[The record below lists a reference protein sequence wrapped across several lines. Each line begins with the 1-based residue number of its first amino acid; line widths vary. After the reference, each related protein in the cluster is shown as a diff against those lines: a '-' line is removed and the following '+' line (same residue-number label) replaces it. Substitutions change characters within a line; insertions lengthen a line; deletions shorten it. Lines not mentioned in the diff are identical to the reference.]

1 MSKRVIWFRTFNAI
15 IERFVSV
22 WSIGIIVVPGI
33 LSLLITGFFA
43 LPALPTVTLLIAAC
57 CVVGAIAL
65 IWGISTGYWRYQ
77 YLTDRANEL
86 LNKYDFDIPEKI
98 PDEISLNEV
107 IFVHGQNQTVAYF
120 KRYVRSSFIPIEV
133 NLTPQESE
141 VIQQEKKAL
150 EANPQKPRSS
160 AINTIIQ
167 RVLSEEGSFFN
178 SPQILQ
184 SKKEFTPAQQRMRT
198 WEKINAFLS
207 DATTAFAF
215 VAIIIFLVSHVFF
228 GTLIP
233 GYLLIAVAVS
243 VLYGVLSAYMKDN
256 QVESRLDAM
265 VTFSNRSKAV
275 KQEAEALRVE
285 INICNSKLNYL
296 TEKFSSKIEQ
306 DEQLKTKISEAQ
318 TSMREHTEKLQL
330 LPTQLSKIYQYQG
343 FTNKDIFRVIYALF
357 YGEIVAGALI
367 YIALPLLM
375 SAFGLAPF
383 SLPVLVGIAAAVGL
397 IYGIYNM
404 YHKMKVI
411 EQEKWANTD
420 DKNVKAIKDS
430 LKTVN
435 KKGLKQAFEQVQEA
449 EKSLAKVEEELKPP
463 VPADNPE
470 TSHFYRSYI
479 EPIQQ
484 NIATAEKSFI
494 RFFKEG
500 SDDIEESTTSSSTPT
515 PTSSPPPGSPKLV
528 LHDDDE

>member
-1 MSKRVIWFRTFNAI
+1 LSKRVIWFRTFNAV
-15 IERFVSV
+15 IERFVSI
-22 WSIGIIVVPGI
+22 WSIGVIVVPGI
-33 LSLLITGFFA
+33 LSLLVTGFFA
-43 LPALPTVTLLIAAC
+43 FPVTIPLIATC

-77 YLTDRANEL
+77 YLTDQATEQ

-107 IFVHGQNQTVAYF
+107 IFVHGENQTVAYF

-150 EANPQKPRSS
+150 EANPQKSRSPE
-160 AINTIIQ
+160 INTIIQ
-167 RVLSEEGSFFN
+167 RVLSEEGSFFH

-184 SKKEFTPAQQRMRT
+184 AKKEFTPGQQRMRT

-215 VAIIIFLVSHVFF
+215 VAIIVFLVSHVFF
-228 GTLIP
+228 GALIP

-243 VLYGVLSAYMKDN
+243 VLYGALSAYIKDN

-296 TEKFSSKIEQ
+296 TEKFGSKIEQ
-306 DEQLKTKISEAQ
+306 DEQLKTKISDAQ
-318 TSMREHTEKLQL
+318 KSMLKHTEKLQL

-357 YGEIVAGALI
+357 YGEIVAGAFI

-375 SAFGLAPF
+375 SAFGLAPL

-397 IYGIYNM
+397 IYGIYHM

-435 KKGLKQAFEQVQEA
+435 KKELKQAFEHVQAA
-449 EKSLAKVEEELKPP
+449 EKILAEVEEELEPS
-463 VPADNPE
+463 VLADNPE
-470 TSHFYRSYI
+470 TSDFYRSYI
-479 EPIQQ
+479 KPIQQ
-484 NIATAEKSFI
+484 NLATAEKGFI
-494 RFFKEG
+494 KFFKED
-500 SDDIEESTTSSSTPT
+500 SDDVEESTTSSSSSTPA
-515 PTSSPPPGSPKLV
+515 PSPPPGSPKLV
-528 LHDDDE
+528 FRDDD